1 MKEENRYLLKWSKVM
16 LIIIIPILIFGIWEV
31 LNFGNTSIVL
41 FICLSLIFAMFFT
54 PFLENKIFSKLEKF
68 FGIKF
73 KKDNSFG
80 MGSYTYEGLSW
91 IFLIYLLILDIAI
104 LYPSV
109 VGYHNFQFYLGWLFL
124 TIYPLV
130 VMIIRRNTF
139 SDNSIPSARNPV
151 YVGRNLVSGG
161 PGYNPLY
168 YLLFSLAI
176 GASSTVW
183 GFSMLNF
190 PDIPIQEGLIT
201 VFMGLIGQTLVL
213 FPDKLNK
220 ISPVDTR
227 TRKGLYFMMGVTI
240 AIIICLEVLSE
251 FLASIYG

>member
-1 MKEENRYLLKWSKVM
+1 MREENRYLLKWSKVM
-16 LIIIIPILIFGIWEV
+16 LIIIIPILIFGIWDA
-31 LNFGNTSIVL
+31 LTFGSTSVI
-41 FICLSLIFAMFFT
+41 FGCLALLAIMFYSA
-54 PFLENKIFSKLEKF
+54 FLENRIFSKLENIL
-68 FGIKF
+68 GIQL
-73 KKDNSFG
+73 KKNKSFSKE
-80 MGSYTYEGLSW
+80 SYTYEGLTW
-91 IFLIYLLILDIAI
+91 CLLFGFLILDIAI

-109 VGYHNFQFYLGWLFL
+109 VGYHNFPFYLGWLFL

-130 VMIIRRNTF
+130 VMIIRKNTF